1 MVRPEPASCPDW
13 PKLEKLNREK
23 EVIGIYLSS
32 HPLDDFK
39 LEINTFTTATLAD
52 LQNLRDYLDRD
63 VSGSRYGYRYKKR
76 DREKR
81 KTIWFIYTSGL
92 YRFIQIHAV

>member
-1 MVRPEPASCPDW
+1 MPKLSRTQVSRSLFGGSGGFDIIKPEAAHCPDW

-39 LEINTFTTATLAD
+39 LEIEHFYHCNP
-52 LQNLRDYLDRD
+52 
-63 VSGSRYGYRYKKR
+63 G
-76 DREKR
+76 
-81 KTIWFIYTSGL
+81 
-92 YRFIQIHAV
+92 